1 VNHGSV
7 HTPQLHDWI
16 DRYRAGDRAAADA
29 LLRAIG
35 ARLEHLAQRM
45 LKSYPNVNRWADSD
59 DVLQNATLRLLRTLE
74 NVRPES
80 VRSFLNLAAVHIR
93 RELLDLA
100 RHFGGPLGVGANHAS
115 TPPAADSPPP
125 AYEPADPADDPID
138 VDRWR
143 RFHEAVER
151 LPAEE
156 REVVGLKFYHGWQ
169 EAQIAE
175 LFQVTD
181 RTVRRWWR
189 SAGRRLTEQLGGAV
203 PDM

>member
-16 DRYRAGDRAAADA
+16 DRYRAGDRAAADG
-29 LLRAIG
+29 LLRSVG
-35 ARLEHLAQRM
+35 ARLEHLARRM
-45 LKSYPNVNRWADSD
+45 FQSYPNVSRWADSD

-74 NVRPES
+74 SVRPDS
-80 VRSFLNLAAVHIR
+80 MRSFLNLAAVHVR

-100 RHFGGPLGVGANHAS
+100 RHFNGPHGVGANHAT
-115 TPPAADSPPP
+115 TPPAADSRPL
-125 AYEPADPADDPID
+125 ANEAAAPADDPAD
-138 VDRWR
+138 LDRWR
-143 RFHEAVER
+143 HFHEAVER

-156 REVVGLKFYHGWQ
+156 REVVSLKFYHGWE

-189 SAGRRLTEQLGGAV
+189 SAGRRLAEQLDGKL
-203 PDM
+203 PDV